1 MIKNLVGT
9 VTKVKSLDRMYST
22 FFFGSQR
29 KLSLP
34 PKIFDGDRGLD
45 DLAKMSEISG
55 ENI

>member
-9 VTKVKSLDRMYST
+9 VTKGKSLDRMYST